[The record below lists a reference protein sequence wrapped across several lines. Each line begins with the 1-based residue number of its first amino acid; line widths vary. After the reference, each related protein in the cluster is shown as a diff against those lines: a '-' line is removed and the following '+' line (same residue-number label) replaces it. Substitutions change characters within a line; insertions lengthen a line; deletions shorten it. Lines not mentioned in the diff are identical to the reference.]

1 MSSLDSRFSRE
12 DLETL
17 IEAMGDWES
26 LGNHEFHVLQMVK
39 NIPMP
44 PEDHEAFE
52 FIDKLKEHFKSRERD
67 INDSRV
73 TRQEKSVFLK
83 AKLMMARRDLGISD
97 LFDMASSPI
106 GLDEPTKPIKPKSTE
121 SLISDPSLNLDEL
134 GLARKNLQEAEYFIK
149 DLGVWDHYQ
158 SFLEERKKLK

>member
-1 MSSLDSRFSRE
+1 MSTLDSRFSRE

-52 FIDKLKEHFKSRERD
+52 FIGKLKEHFRNRERN
-67 INDSRV
+67 INESRL
-73 TRQEKSVFLK
+73 TRQEKAVFLK
-83 AKLMMARRDLGISD
+83 AKLMMARKDLGINQ
-97 LFDMASSPI
+97 LFDMAAEAAAN
-106 GLDEPTKPIKPKSTE
+106 EPY
-121 SLISDPSLNLDEL
+121 
-134 GLARKNLQEAEYFIK
+134 EAETVPPESGMSAAPEKVEKSEASTRLEAAEFFIR
-149 DLGVWDHYQ
+149 DLGVWEHYQ
-158 SFLEERKKLK
+158 TFLADRKNSQ

>member
-1 MSSLDSRFSRE
+1 MSSLDSKFTQK

-52 FIDKLKEHFKSRERD
+52 FIQKLKEHFRNRERE
-67 INDSRV
+67 INDSRRD
-73 TRQEKSVFLK
+73 RQEQAVFLK
-83 AKLMMARRDLGISD
+83 AKLMMARKELEIEQV
-97 LFDMASSPI
+97 FDMAANIDVSSAPSKA
-106 GLDEPTKPIKPKSTE
+106 PQE
-121 SLISDPSLNLDEL
+121 SPSADTVAPSATGSDAEKR
-134 GLARKNLQEAEYFIK
+134 LADAEFFIK

-158 SFLEERKKLK
+158 TFLTDRREKSE